1 MKGKCLKMKNKNMKE
16 KVSKILSNKS
26 LTSPTTS
33 EYSNSSNVTH
43 KNWEV
48 PYIDSKQNLYT
59 EHGIFHFEL
68 VLKGILIP
76 RQSQVLV
83 GQSVSRV
90 KFCPVTVDYKG
101 HLYDFFVNPVDKV
114 SVCKDIPNVVIPWKE
129 GNFSNPVINLEELTP
144 EEQFSKHKVL
154 LENYIEKV
162 YVPEIF
168 KLLSETE
175 FR

>member
-1 MKGKCLKMKNKNMKE
+1 MKNKNMKE
-16 KVSKILSNKS
+16 KVSEIPSNKS

-33 EYSNSSNVTH
+33 EYLNSSNVTH
-43 KNWEV
+43 KKWEV
-48 PYIDSKQNLYT
+48 PYIGSKQNLYT

-68 VLKGILIP
+68 VLRGILIP
-76 RQSQVLV
+76 RQSQVFV

-114 SVCKDIPNVVIPWKE
+114 SVCKDLPNVVIPWKE
-129 GNFSNPVINLEELTP
+129 GSFINPVIDLKELTP
-144 EEQFSKHKVL
+144 EEQLSKHKVL
-154 LENYIEKV
+154 LENYIETK
-162 YVPEIF
+162 YVPHIF
-168 KLLSETE
+168 KRIFETE

>member
-1 MKGKCLKMKNKNMKE
+1 MKNKKMNK
-16 KVSKILSNKS
+16 KVSEIRSIKS
-26 LTSPTTS
+26 LTSPTTQVS
-33 EYSNSSNVTH
+33 LNSSNITP

-48 PYIDSKQNLYT
+48 PYIDSKQVLYT

-68 VLKGILIP
+68 ILKGILIP

-90 KFCPVTVDYKG
+90 KFCPVTVEYKG

-114 SVCKDIPNVVIPWKE
+114 SVCKDLPNVVIPWKE
-129 GNFSNPVINLEELTP
+129 GSFSNPVVDLKELNS

-154 LENYIEKV
+154 LENYIEKE

>member
-1 MKGKCLKMKNKNMKE
+1 MKNKNMKE

-114 SVCKDIPNVVIPWKE
+114 SVCKGIPNVVIPWKE

>member
-1 MKGKCLKMKNKNMKE
+1 MKNKNMKE
-16 KVSKILSNKS
+16 KVSEILSNKS
-26 LTSPTTS
+26 LTSPTARVN
-33 EYSNSSNVTH
+33 SNSSNITP

-48 PYIDSKQNLYT
+48 PYIDSKQVLYT

-68 VLKGILIP
+68 ILKGILIP
-76 RQSQVLV
+76 RQSQVFV
-83 GQSVSRV
+83 GQSVSHV

-101 HLYDFFVNPVDKV
+101 HIYDFFVNPVDKV
-114 SVCKDIPNVVIPWKE
+114 SVCRDNPDVVIEWKE
-129 GNFSNPVINLEELTP
+129 GSFSNPVVDLKELNP

-154 LENYIEKV
+154 LENYIEKE